1 MSILSHCLQKAFD
14 TFVSDIMGIRLK
26 DELSSDQDN
35 YTEGLMDI
43 ILELRAKARDN
54 KDWPTSDLIRDKLS
68 SLNIQVKDGKEG
80 VTWSTSK

>member
-1 MSILSHCLQKAFD
+1 
-14 TFVSDIMGIRLK
+14 
-26 DELSSDQDN
+26 
-35 YTEGLMDI
+35 MDI

-54 KDWPTSDLIRDKLS
+54 KDRPTSDLIRDKLS